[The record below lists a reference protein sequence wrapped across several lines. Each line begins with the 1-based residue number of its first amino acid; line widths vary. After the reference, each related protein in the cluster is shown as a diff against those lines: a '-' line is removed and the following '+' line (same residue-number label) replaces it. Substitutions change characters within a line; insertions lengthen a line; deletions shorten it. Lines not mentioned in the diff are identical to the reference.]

1 MGFWWV
7 WSQCEDTLAGVY
19 WKSVPQTY
27 MASIRSMGARGS
39 QGKAS
44 KLSQLVKSATEG
56 QEQRPVSSVSWTEIQ
71 QSGLNGSARSR
82 GAGHGQA
89 AARDEDEATFYS
101 VEDDSEDD
109 EDEL

>member
-1 MGFWWV
+1 M
-7 WSQCEDTLAGVY
+7 WSQREDRLAGVY

-27 MASIRSMGARGS
+27 MASIRSVGARGS

-56 QEQRPVSSVSWTEIQ
+56 QEQRPVSSVSLTEIQ

-82 GAGHGQA
+82 GARHGLQA